1 MSKTVSLL
9 LFVVLSIELLAQ
21 DSSMKAAKKE
31 GENTAKKQLSAL
43 KHDLSHNTLGFSEQD
58 LLPDADKGKTFDAHA
73 SHISSK
79 DIAYYA
85 EISELNQFIQSSQK
99 RDQLDE
105 NENFFMQGNQ
115 IAQNP
120 TLELNISSIETLSTA
135 EEESLVTCQ
144 EEGTYQHSVH
154 QTLHVET
161 TPDIKQS
168 IKKCSGHERVKQYDT
183 ILTAKSHETSK
194 KKSFK
199 KNSDIQSFNVR
210 RKENIVTSKWTHKD
224 NIEKCDHFFFEEI
237 VTQQG
242 SEKDSWETEDAE
254 VLHSIESN
262 PSCKL
267 LYTTVVKGPETHMI
281 NGKAVFREVWARQHH
296 FSCEADSQ
304 SKCAAYRQQGAIF
317 ISKKCLQTNVFDEC
331 DLWEKIY
338 DLGQK
343 ASFQQSQ
350 VGFNKDA
357 LWGFN
362 NHDTSYNK
370 NTDFG
375 QVLTTLS
382 VFSDLENNLE
392 EKGTHFHEDVP
403 IFKGEKLTCEKSF
416 LEGTVFDCCKKMEG
430 FAIDVKLA
438 SCKSEEKCLAKY
450 RSDGKCR
457 FIGSQKAKL
466 GTVTEHVYCC
476 FPSKLA
482 RVIHE
487 QGRKQLGI
495 KWGKADKPKCRG
507 LSLKEFQKIDF
518 SKIDLSEVI
527 DDIKVDKQAFAN
539 KLKQSIEPLQAKI
552 QAEIEKKRLE
562 LRDNSNARES
572 INEKN
577 EGANEHF
584 LQ

>member
-1 MSKTVSLL
+1 MKKTSCFL
-9 LFVVLSIELLAQ
+9 LFVSLSTGLLAQ
-21 DSSMKAAKKE
+21 DSSMKAAKKD
-31 GENTAKKQLSAL
+31 GENTAKKQLSEL
-43 KHDLSHNTLGFSEQD
+43 QYDLSHNTMGFTEQD
-58 LLPDADKGKTFDAHA
+58 LLPDTDKGKTFDPNT
-73 SHISSK
+73 SSLSSK
-79 DIAYYA
+79 EASFYA
-85 EISELNQFIQSSQK
+85 ENSELNQFIQSTQK

-105 NENFFMQGNQ
+105 NEKFFIQGEQ

-120 TLELNISSIETLSTA
+120 SSELNISSIETLTTA

-144 EEGTYQHSVH
+144 EEGTYQRSVL
-154 QTLHVET
+154 QTLLVQT

-168 IKKCSGHERVKQYDT
+168 IKKCSGHERVQHYATTDK
-183 ILTAKSHETSK
+183 AKDRISSK
-194 KKSFK
+194 KQSFR
-199 KNSDIQSFNVR
+199 NNPDIQSFEVHRNEDV
-210 RKENIVTSKWTHKD
+210 VTSTWTHKD
-224 NIEKCDHFFFEEI
+224 NIETCDKYFHEDK
-237 VTQQG
+237 VSQLG
-242 SEKDSWETEDAE
+242 SEKDSWETEEAE
-254 VLHSIESN
+254 VLHSIEST

-281 NGKAVFREVWARQHH
+281 NGKAVFRDVWARQHH

-304 SKCAAYRQQGAIF
+304 SKCATYRQQGAVF
-317 ISKKCLQTNVFDEC
+317 INKKCLKTNVFEEC
-331 DLWEKIY
+331 DLWEKTY
-338 DLGQK
+338 DFGQK
-343 ASFQQSQ
+343 AAFQQSK

-362 NHDTSYNK
+362 DHDTSYNK

-375 QVLTTLS
+375 QVMTILS

-392 EKGTHFHEDVP
+392 EQGTDFHEDVP

-416 LEGTVFDCCKKMEG
+416 LEGQVFDCCKKMDG
-430 FAIDVKLA
+430 LAIDVKLA

-527 DDIKVDKQAFAN
+527 DDIKLDKQAFAN
-539 KLKQSIEPLQAKI
+539 KLQQSIEPLQAKI

-562 LRDNSNARES
+562 LRDKSNAREDACE
-572 INEKN
+572 NDEEKD
-577 EGANEHF
+577 G
-584 LQ
+584 